1 MRQNIENYYEEE
13 VVKINGTNTELD
25 YLRNKILVMEEERQR
40 DQK

>member
-1 MRQNIENYYEEE
+1 M
-13 VVKINGTNTELD
+13 VKINATNTELD